1 MQRKNIW
8 FTALVMVLVIALLP
22 YNSVYAAKVK
32 VKSVK
37 VQAPYTKTIEV
48 AKKKSVKI
56 VPVVTAT
63 PNKNA
68 NKKVSFKSK
77 NKKIATVNA
86 KGVVKGK
93 KPGKTKIIVTSKKNK
108 KKKATISVVV
118 KKNPIQK
125 VSLDKTSVTLE
136 PNAATLLKA
145 TITAKSGSSK
155 KIYWT
160 SSNDSVATVSQ
171 SGSVV
176 AKKAG
181 TATITA
187 KAIDGSKKS
196 ASCVVT
202 VKQKEVVKPVQ
213 PVKPTV
219 VNLHSVAV
227 NNYQMLT
234 FTLDNPCKLTK
245 SQIMIQV
252 KAKKED
258 TYEKKISVSNLTTTD
273 NKTYK
278 IEILGKESLP
288 IDGYVLLSIPSLSG
302 TKKDMEVP
310 VGDFTPAQI
319 YSNSL
324 VSLHL
329 GNTLNYNITGMM
341 SIGERYTVE
350 GLLPG
355 LKVENRDGYLYLT
368 GEPTQVG
375 ASVVK
380 VDVKKNNRLTKSFTI
395 PVAVYDSTHM
405 VACPMDIYVEE
416 KDGDSPYIERWIAFA
431 GGKGPFTYSIIGET
445 YGLRIVDGA
454 LEGELTTPGDYSLV
468 VEIKDSSNPS
478 LVCRVNVKIHYTKCV
493 SYILNVNDANGNPL
507 HNGVE
512 VTLLNQDYDGRAGVC
527 SVYVTD
533 GMAYDDVPAGTYDI
547 YVQSEYGD
555 SIYKV
560 YDNVVINESKFLGTV
575 KTPLYRVD
583 MAACNGQADLRGVY
597 WYDNDSKIVGVGQ
610 VLYLEN
616 GTYDI
621 HTAKNNNKIISS
633 LKKLTAKFTVKGQPL
648 FINATMSDLEDAA
661 QVLDLGL
668 GVTPIS
674 LAKGEYVI
682 CKFMPEETSKYKVTT
697 DSSSYLNLS
706 ITDEYFTQE
715 QTSTYFSST
724 SSETVTLTKGK
735 TYYFKVKYT
744 YTSSNGDFNLTLQ
757 KTN

>member
-8 FTALVMVLVIALLP
+8 FTALVMVLLIALLP
-22 YNSVYAAKVK
+22 YDSVYAAKVK

-37 VQAPYTKTIEV
+37 VQAPYAKTVEV

-93 KPGKTKIIVTSKKNK
+93 KPGKTKIVVTSKKNK

-125 VSLDKTSVTLE
+125 VSLNKTSVTLE

-160 SSNDSVATVSQ
+160 SSNPSVATVSQ

-202 VKQKEVVKPVQ
+202 VKQKEVIKPVQ

-234 FTLDNPCKLTK
+234 FTLDNPCKLAA
-245 SQIMIQV
+245 SQIVLQV
-252 KAKKED
+252 KENKEGS
-258 TYEKKISVSNLTTTD
+258 YEKKISVSNLTTTD

-288 IDGYVLLSIPSLSG
+288 IDGYVLLSIPTLSG
-302 TKKDMEVP
+302 TKKQMEVP

-319 YSNSL
+319 YSKSL

-329 GNTLNYNITGMM
+329 GNTLNYNISGMM

-355 LKVENRDGYLYLT
+355 LNVENRDGYLYLT

-380 VDVKKNNRLTKSFTI
+380 VHVKKNNRLTKSFTI

-416 KDGDSPYIERWIAFA
+416 MEGDIPYIEEWIAFA
-431 GGKGPFTYSIIGET
+431 GGNGPFTYSIIGES
-445 YGLRIVDGA
+445 YGLRMDGSY

-468 VEIKDSSNPS
+468 VEIRDSSNPS
-478 LVCRVNVKIHYTKCV
+478 LVCRVNVKIHYTQRV
-493 SYILNVNDANGNPL
+493 SYILNVNDANGNL
-507 HNGVE
+507 LRDGVT
-512 VTLLNQDYDGRAGVC
+512 VTLLNQDFDGRAGGY
-527 SVYVTD
+527 SVDVAD
-533 GMAYDDVPAGTYDI
+533 GMAYGEVPAGTYDI
-547 YVQSEYGD
+547 YVQSEYGT

-575 KTPLYRVD
+575 KTPLYRID
-583 MAACNGQADLRGVY
+583 MAACNRQADLSSVY
-597 WYDNDSKIVGVGQ
+597 WYDNNNQTVGAGQ
-610 VLYLEN
+610 TLYLEN

-621 HTAKNNNKIISS
+621 HTTKNSNKIISS
-633 LKKLTAKFTVKGQPL
+633 IKKLTAKFTVKGQPL
-648 FINATMSDLEDAA
+648 LVDATMCDLEDAA

-682 CKFMPEETSKYKVTT
+682 YKFIPEETSKYKITA
-697 DSSSYLNLS
+697 DSSSYLTLS
-706 ITDEYFTQE
+706 ITDENFTQE
-715 QTSTYFSST
+715 QVTNYFSST
-724 SSETVTLTKGK
+724 SSKTLALAKGK

>member
-8 FTALVMVLVIALLP
+8 FTALVMVLLIALLP
-22 YNSVYAAKVK
+22 YDSVYAAKVK

-37 VQAPYTKTIEV
+37 VQAPYAKTVEV

-68 NKKVSFKSK
+68 NKKVSFKSN

-93 KPGKTKIIVTSKKNK
+93 KPGKTKIVVTSKKNK
-108 KKKATISVVV
+108 KKKATISVIV
-118 KKNPIQK
+118 KNNPIQK
-125 VSLDKTSVTLE
+125 VSLNKTNVTLE
-136 PNAATLLKA
+136 PNVATVLKA

-160 SSNDSVATVSQ
+160 SSNPAVATVSQ

-196 ASCVVT
+196 ATCVVT
-202 VKQKEVVKPVQ
+202 VKAKEVVKPVQ

-219 VNLHSVAV
+219 VNLYSAAV

-234 FTLDNPCKLTK
+234 FTLDNPCKLAA
-245 SQIMIQV
+245 SQIMLQV
-252 KAKKED
+252 KENKEGS
-258 TYEKKISVSNLTTTD
+258 YEKKISVSNLTTTD

-288 IDGYVLLSIPSLSG
+288 IDGYVLLSIPTLSG
-302 TKKDMEVP
+302 TKKQMEVP
-310 VGDFTPAQI
+310 VGDFTPAAN
-319 YSNSL
+319 YRGSVASL
-324 VSLHL
+324 YL
-329 GNTLNYNITGMM
+329 GDTLNYSLDCMV
-341 SIGERYTVE
+341 SKGETYTVE

-355 LKVENRDGYLYLT
+355 LQLENKDGYLYLT
-368 GEPTQVG
+368 GKPTQVG

-380 VDVKKNNRLTKSFTI
+380 VHVKKNNRLMKTFTI
-395 PVAVYDSTHM
+395 PVMVYDDTHM

-416 KDGDSPYIERWIAFA
+416 TEDYAPYIEEWIEFE

-445 YGLRIVDGA
+445 YGLKMNGGD
-454 LEGELTTPGDYSLV
+454 LEGRLTTPGDYSLV
-468 VEIKDSSNPS
+468 VEIKDSSNPN
-478 LVCRVNVKIHYTKCV
+478 LVCRVNVKIHYTQRV
-493 SYILNVNDANGNPL
+493 SYVLNVNDANGNPL
-507 HNGVE
+507 RDGVT
-512 VTLLNQDYDGRAGVC
+512 VTLLNQDHDGRAGVY
-527 SVYVTD
+527 SMDVAD
-533 GMAYDDVPAGTYDI
+533 GMAYGEVPAGTYDI
-547 YVQSEYGD
+547 YVQSEYGT

-583 MAACNGQADLRGVY
+583 MRACNGQADLSSVY
-597 WYDNDSKIVGVGQ
+597 WYDNKSQNVGVGQ

-621 HTAKNNNKIISS
+621 HTKKYTSKIITSI
-633 LKKLTAKFTVKGQPL
+633 KQLTAKFTVSGQPL
-648 FINATMSDLEDAA
+648 FVNASLRDLEDAVP
-661 QVLDLGL
+661 VLDLGL
-668 GVTPIS
+668 GVAPIS

-682 CKFMPEETSKYKVTT
+682 YKFIPEEAGKYKFTT
-697 DSSSYLNLS
+697 DSTKTVYIYRTNADFVAETTSS
-706 ITDEYFTQE
+706 FW
-715 QTSTYFSST
+715 SST
-724 SSETVTLTKGK
+724 SVTYTLTKGK
-735 TYYFKVKYT
+735 TYYFKVKYSS
-744 YTSSNGDFNLTLQ
+744 TSSEGDFNLTLQ